1 MFLQDELLAELAE
14 LEQEEHEEIMKNMGR
29 LPSAP
34 TTKLP
39 STRPSRNASK
49 CAMTPTHTFS
59 IYTFKIWQKTSQ
71 AHTVCASLKCLL
83 FHSFSLQEES
93 GG

>member
-14 LEQEEHEEIMKNMGR
+14 LEQEEHEESMKNMGR

-39 STRPSRNASK
+39 STRPSHNASK
-49 CAMTPTHTFS
+49 CAMTPTHS
-59 IYTFKIWQKTSQ
+59 LFKFGKRPVRPIQSVL
-71 AHTVCASLKCLL
+71 H
-83 FHSFSLQEES
+83 
-93 GG
+93 